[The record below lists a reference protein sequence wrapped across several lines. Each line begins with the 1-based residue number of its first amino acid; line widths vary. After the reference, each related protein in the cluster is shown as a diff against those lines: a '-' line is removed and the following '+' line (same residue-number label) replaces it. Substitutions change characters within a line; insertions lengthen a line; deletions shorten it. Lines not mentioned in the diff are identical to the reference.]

1 MNHDKVDGLVILGAV
16 AVTALVAYVAYQQA
30 QTTIVHDCLQLE
42 KFQVNGRVFS
52 CYTTEEESG
61 EDV

>member
-1 MNHDKVDGLVILGAV
+1 MSRDKVDGLVILGAV
-16 AVTALVAYVAYQQA
+16 AVVAVVAYVAYQQA

-52 CYTTEEESG
+52 CYTTEESG

>member
-1 MNHDKVDGLVILGAV
+1 MSRDKIDGIVILGAV
-16 AVTALVAYVAYQQA
+16 AVVTVVAYVAYQQA

-52 CYTTEEESG
+52 CYTTEESG